1 MAESTKQPS
10 GRNHAAAPSNGSR
23 GRLINRDD
31 SPAGQSPAQ
40 EGAPAQEVAPAEEG
54 AGSADTR
61 TRLLEAAG
69 PVFAAHGFDGATVR
83 EICAAAEVNVAA
95 VGYHFGDKL
104 GLYREVIRGIRDHRE
119 RRFPTPDNDQVDPR
133 RSLYQIVRTLL
144 SRMLACDESGWETQ
158 LLMREMNHPTPIF
171 ETMVR
176 EFFRPQF
183 ERLVDVL
190 RQLTSADLPAYRLQQ
205 LALSVVGQCLYYRM
219 GSGVVQVLIPQDELQ
234 AHFDIESLSRH
245 ITAVMLAATEGGTAN
260 SQYDQLDPDPIK
272 W

>member
-1 MAESTKQPS
+1 MAESTKQPGGTS
-10 GRNHAAAPSNGSR
+10 RNAPSNGAK
-23 GRLINRDD
+23 GRLISRGD
-31 SPAGQSPAQ
+31 SPAGQP
-40 EGAPAQEVAPAEEG
+40 
-54 AGSADTR
+54 DTR

-119 RRFPTPDNDQVDPR
+119 RRFPTPNNDAADPR
-133 RSLYQIVRTLL
+133 RSLYRIVRTLL

-158 LLMREMNHPTPIF
+158 LLMREMNHPTPVF
-171 ETMVR
+171 ESMVR

-183 ERLVDVL
+183 ERLVEVL
-190 RQLTSADLPAYRLQQ
+190 RELTQADLPAHRLQQ

-219 GSGVVQVLIPQDELQ
+219 GSGVVQVLIPHSELR
-234 AHFDIESLSRH
+234 AHFDIDSLSRH
-245 ITAVMLAATEGGTAN
+245 ITSVMLAATEGGTAS
-260 SQYDQLDPDPIK
+260 SQYDQLDPDQIN